1 MKTEIRCMQNY
12 SKGGKGRRGGRLLP
26 PTQAPY
32 APSQHISFERSL
44 GVNTTS
50 SDLHIDF
57 L

>member
-44 GVNTTS
+44 GGNTTS